1 MKEKSRFMKNRARH
15 APAVHVHL
23 VLVHLDDGHV
33 MHVPAVHAH
42 ATHHK
47 VYILLQSY
55 KLTAAM

>member
-1 MKEKSRFMKNRARH
+1 MKNRARH

-23 VLVHLDDGHV
+23 VLVHLEDGHV

-42 ATHHK
+42 TTHRE